1 MGKKTSF
8 GLGALV
14 GATLVIGAK
23 WADKK
28 WKITEKFKEQWD
40 EAVQRVKGKNSNE
53 DPEEE
58 KNEDKK

>member
-14 GATLVIGAK
+14 GASLVIGAK

-40 EAVQRVKGKNSNE
+40 EAVQRVKKGKKE
-53 DPEEE
+53 DPEE
-58 KNEDKK
+58 KNEENKER

>member
-40 EAVQRVKGKNSNE
+40 EAVQRVKKGKE
-53 DPEEE
+53 DPEEEE